1 MSDERDATGEVRLDR
16 TQEIELESA
25 PQVPREHEGPREPTW
40 AEAPTPPAPVKRWDP
55 WATPAEAGASAP
67 DLPSPTHPAAA
78 GPTVTVPTAA
88 SPAGA
93 PGGPTVPPVPPQ
105 PVAPAYSSP
114 GKAPRH
120 GPGWGAVLL
129 VTGLC
134 TLLAG
139 LGGGLLGGWLAANGK
154 MSFTSSTPSTTQ
166 GPAPTAGAGAT
177 TRPAGSI
184 ANIAAKAMPS
194 VVTIEV
200 KSGTSEGTGSG
211 WVLDDQG
218 HIVTNNHVV
227 ADAANGGD
235 ITVVLSNGKQS
246 KATIVGRD
254 QPYDLAVIKVD
265 RTDLTPL
272 PVGDSSK
279 VVVGD
284 EVIAVGAPLGLE
296 STVTAGIVSALDR
309 PVAAG
314 SASDTSFIN
323 AIQTDAAINPGNSGG
338 PLLNMAGE
346 VIGVNSAIAT
356 APGTGSTGQAGSI
369 GVGFAIPSAQVKKTV
384 EQLITKGKAVH
395 PVIGVYLDQEY
406 EGEGVKVRDSLP
418 NGQDPVTANGP
429 AAKAGLKAGDIIV
442 ALNGKP
448 VTNPDALVVGIR
460 ALDVGDKVTLTV
472 RRGGKD
478 EDVTMVLEASTD

>member
-25 PQVPREHEGPREPTW
+25 PQVPREHEGPHEPTW

-78 GPTVTVPTAA
+78 GPTVAAPTAA

-200 KSGTSEGTGSG
+200 KSGDRKS
-211 WVLDDQG
+211 
-218 HIVTNNHVV
+218 VV
-227 ADAANGGD
+227 
-235 ITVVLSNGKQS
+235 
-246 KATIVGRD
+246 
-254 QPYDLAVIKVD
+254 
-265 RTDLTPL
+265 
-272 PVGDSSK
+272 
-279 VVVGD
+279 
-284 EVIAVGAPLGLE
+284 
-296 STVTAGIVSALDR
+296 
-309 PVAAG
+309 
-314 SASDTSFIN
+314 
-323 AIQTDAAINPGNSGG
+323 
-338 PLLNMAGE
+338 
-346 VIGVNSAIAT
+346 
-356 APGTGSTGQAGSI
+356 
-369 GVGFAIPSAQVKKTV
+369 
-384 EQLITKGKAVH
+384 
-395 PVIGVYLDQEY
+395 
-406 EGEGVKVRDSLP
+406 
-418 NGQDPVTANGP
+418 
-429 AAKAGLKAGDIIV
+429 
-442 ALNGKP
+442 
-448 VTNPDALVVGIR
+448 
-460 ALDVGDKVTLTV
+460 
-472 RRGGKD
+472 
-478 EDVTMVLEASTD
+478 